1 MVRISPQIAKWAAP
15 LVLVVGMA
23 AASDSAAQDITY
35 TPINPTFGG
44 NPFNSA
50 HLLGVANA
58 QNDYRDP
65 NSTSGSSQGDIFAR
79 QLQSRLLSAV
89 SSQLV
94 DAIFGDNPQ
103 ERGTFTL
110 GGQTI
115 SFFRDLENVT
125 ITVTDDATGE
135 ITTIVVP
142 LFFNIL

>member
-1 MVRISPQIAKWAAP
+1 M
-15 LVLVVGMA
+15 
-23 AASDSAAQDITY
+23 
-35 TPINPTFGG
+35 
-44 NPFNSA
+44 
-50 HLLGVANA
+50 
-58 QNDYRDP
+58 
-65 NSTSGSSQGDIFAR
+65 
-79 QLQSRLLSAV
+79 

-125 ITVTDDATGE
+125 INVTDDATGE

-142 LFFNIL
+142 LFFAIN